1 MLDRVMLESILQQA
15 TSCPA
20 GSLDACNF
28 DRSLTLASGAFEA
41 VVFLGAVLLYS
52 WRKRIPMFWQRAMLL
67 MIAVFTFEL
76 FTAPMWDNVHLGRFA
91 YVYRDVSWI
100 LTLGWTTLIMA
111 GMLAVDTLW
120 RKAPERHRFFGY
132 LLVLTPVVA
141 LAEIAVRAIG
151 VRGYSPE
158 VLASVSGVSLPA
170 GVPIELLYYVP
181 VFLTLTIAFARYV
194 TIGLERLP
202 VIPVR
207 RWRLMKRFLLAATG
221 VFFFELLVEPMVA
234 NVGFP
239 SWTYVYKDISLA
251 VTGVWVLIVWAST
264 ALVDR
269 FVPHWDLVWKLGGY
283 LVVSAALMVPY
294 EAYQIVHGNRV
305 YGESAMKNFSGILS
319 FGTIP
324 IEVLFAVP
332 CYLVLVI
339 CFVRYWMLVTGD
351 LIERP

>member
-1 MLDRVMLESILQQA
+1 MLDSLSLA

-20 GSLDACNF
+20 GTLDACVF
-28 DRSLTLASGAFEA
+28 DRSLTPASAAFEV
-41 VVFLGAVLLYS
+41 VVFLGVALLYS
-52 WRKRIPMFWQRAMLL
+52 WRERIPMFRQRALL
-67 MIAVFTFEL
+67 VMVAVFMFEL
-76 FTAPMWDNVHLGRFA
+76 FTAPLWHNLHLGRFA
-91 YVYRDVSWI
+91 YVYRDVSWV
-100 LTLGWTTLIMA
+100 LTLGWTALIMA

-120 RKAPERHRFFGY
+120 KRVPERRRFFGY
-132 LLVLTPVVA
+132 LLFLTPAVA

-158 VLASVSGVSLPA
+158 VMASISGVFLPA
-170 GVPIELLYYVP
+170 GVPVELLYYVP
-181 VFLTLTIAFARYV
+181 VFLTLTIAFSRYV
-194 TIGLERLP
+194 TFGLERLP

-207 RWRLMKRFLLAATG
+207 RWRLLKRLLLAVTG

-251 VTGVWVLIVWAST
+251 VTGVWVLIVWVST
-264 ALVDR
+264 MLVDR
-269 FVPHWDLVWKLGGY
+269 FVPQWNLIWKLGGY
-283 LVVSAALMVPY
+283 LAVSAALMVPF
-294 EAYQIVHGNRV
+294 EAYQIVNGYRV
-305 YGESAMKNFSGILS
+305 YGESAMKNFSGVLA
-319 FGTIP
+319 FGSIP

-332 CYLVLVI
+332 CYLLLVI